1 MTAEERANRFIDA
14 ANPGWRLV
22 NPSAV
27 AAFAGAMAR
36 EIRAAE
42 AAAAARQREVVLALI
57 RTSRASWD
65 RCPDPD
71 ERSAVQAA
79 LDVLALA
86 VRSAAG
92 ELLGPAAGGGGA
104 GGAEQ

>member
-1 MTAEERANRFIDA
+1 MTAEERAWAVADQFRDWLQL
-14 ANPGWRLV
+14 PGPSSVLFNQV
-22 NPSAV
+22 VSAV
-27 AAFAGAMAR
+27 TAAIK
-36 EIRAAE
+36 EAE

-57 RTSRASWD
+57 RTSRASWN

-71 ERSAVQAA
+71 ERSAVRAA

-92 ELLGPAAGGGGA
+92 ELLGPDAGGGGA
-104 GGAEQ
+104 GGG

>member
-1 MTAEERANRFIDA
+1 MTVEERAA
-14 ANPGWRLV
+14 ALLGHLSGLTWAEYDRRAA
-22 NPSAV
+22 AV
-27 AAFAGAMAR
+27 AAAAFRG
-36 EIRAAE
+36 AE

-104 GGAEQ
+104 GGA

>member
-1 MTAEERANRFIDA
+1 MTAEERAA
-14 ANPGWRLV
+14 ALLGHLSGLTWAEYDRRAL
-22 NPSAV
+22 AIV
-27 AAFAGAMAR
+27 AAAIR
-36 EIRAAE
+36 EAE

-92 ELLGPAAGGGGA
+92 ELPAAGGGGA
-104 GGAEQ
+104 GGAE

>member
-1 MTAEERANRFIDA
+1 MTVEERAA
-14 ANPGWRLV
+14 ALLRYLSGLTWAEYDRRAL
-22 NPSAV
+22 AIV
-27 AAFAGAMAR
+27 AAAFR
-36 EIRAAE
+36 EAE
-42 AAAAARQREVVLALI
+42 AAAAAKQREVVLALI

-104 GGAEQ
+104 GGG